1 MTPVKIKQIM
11 LARGLSQSDIASD
24 IKKDPSLVAKVINGK
39 STNLAIRQG
48 VAAAIDKPLMEVFP
62 DEAYR
67 RASGR
72 IRIPSAYYQ
81 AAMANA

>member
-1 MTPVKIKQIM
+1 MTP
-11 LARGLSQSDIASD
+11 SDIKSAMLKRGITQSEISLV
-24 IKKDPSLVAKVINGK
+24 IKKDPSLIGKVINGK
-39 STNLAIRQG
+39 STNLTIRKAVADAINT
-48 VAAAIDKPLMEVFP
+48 PLIEVFP

-81 AAMANA
+81 AAMASA